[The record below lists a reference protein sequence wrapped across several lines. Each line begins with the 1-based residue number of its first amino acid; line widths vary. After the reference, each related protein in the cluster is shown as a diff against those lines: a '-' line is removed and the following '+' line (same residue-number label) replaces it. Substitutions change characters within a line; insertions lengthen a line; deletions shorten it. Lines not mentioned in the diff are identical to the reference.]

1 MTSQFPQAGGFV
13 LDYSSPVIV
22 LCQVGCHGGGKT
34 QEHPLD
40 PKTSQKFPRAS
51 ALSLLPLSLSLYLF
65 FLTPLRSTN
74 MLFEVQAVIYNPC
87 FSEYHI
93 QM

>member
-1 MTSQFPQAGGFV
+1 MKTQFHQAGGFV
-13 LDYSSPVIV
+13 LGHSSLVIV
-22 LCQVGCHGGGKT
+22 LCRVGYHGGGKT
-34 QEHPLD
+34 KEHL
-40 PKTSQKFPRAS
+40 TLQKFHRAS
-51 ALSLLPLSLSLYLF
+51 DLSHLF

-74 MLFEVQAVIYNPC
+74 MLFGGQAVIYNPC

>member
-1 MTSQFPQAGGFV
+1 MTTQFHQAGGFV
-13 LDYSSPVIV
+13 LGYSSLVTV
-22 LCQVGCHGGGKT
+22 LCNMGYGGEKT
-34 QEHPLD
+34 EEHL
-40 PKTSQKFPRAS
+40 TLQKFPRAS
-51 ALSLLPLSLSLYLF
+51 ALSHLF

-74 MLFEVQAVIYNPC
+74 MLFEVQAVIYNPS